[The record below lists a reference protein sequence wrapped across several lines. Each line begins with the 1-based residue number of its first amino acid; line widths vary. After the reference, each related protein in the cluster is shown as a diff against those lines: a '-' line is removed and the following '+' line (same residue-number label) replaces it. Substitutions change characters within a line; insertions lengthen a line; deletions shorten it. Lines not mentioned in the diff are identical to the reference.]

1 MFKILLDPGH
11 GPGKAYNRGGI
22 HFNEG
27 DNNFTYSLVL
37 KRELEKLENVVV
49 SLTRTQN
56 GNPSLSARSKMGTG
70 YDLFLSIHSNAYNKA
85 SVSGTEILDSV
96 ERPNKAFATK
106 LVKNISDLF
115 NSPNRGVKYKTGQPG
130 FNWYGVLRLNKAK
143 SSMII
148 EHGFHTNPSD
158 SLYFKS
164 HHLKIATET
173 TETIAKHYNLRRKDN
188 TGKPENGGQSMIY
201 YKINGPH
208 NTKAGVKKLQNDLIK
223 LGFPVGSYG
232 ANGIFGPDT
241 RDAVVKYQKKKG
253 LKQDGSAGPNT
264 LSTIKKDLIP
274 KPAPPKPTKGLYK
287 VQTGAFSNKANAESL
302 AKQLK
307 KLGFNVYITY
317 E

>member
-1 MFKILLDPGH
+1 MFRILLDPGH
-11 GPGKAYNRGGI
+11 GPGKAHNRGGL

-27 DNNFTYSLVL
+27 DNNFAYSLVL

-49 SLTRTQN
+49 NLTRTRN
-56 GNPSLSARSKMGTG
+56 GNPSLSARSKMGNG
-70 YDLFLSIHSNAYNKA
+70 YDLFLSIHSNGGPRSA
-85 SVSGTEILDSV
+85 SGTEIFDSV

-106 LVKNISDLF
+106 LVKNISNLF
-115 NSPNRGVKYKTGQPG
+115 KSPNRGVKYKTGQPG

-143 SSMII
+143 SSMIV

-164 HHLKIATET
+164 NHLKIATTT

-201 YKINGPH
+201 YQINGPH
-208 NTKAGVKKLQNDLIK
+208 NTKTGVKKLQEDLLK
-223 LGFPVGSYG
+223 LGFSVGKYG
-232 ANGIFGPDT
+232 ADGSFGPST
-241 RDAVVKYQKKKG
+241 KTAVLRYQKKKG
-253 LKQDGSAGPNT
+253 LKQDGSAGPDT
-264 LSTIKKDLIP
+264 LSAIKKDLTP
-274 KPAPPKPTKGLYK
+274 KPVPPKPTKGLYK
-287 VQTGAFSNKANAESL
+287 VQTGAFSDKANAESL